1 MSIVANLMR
10 AMKPKILESFKDYN
24 AQKEFLAKIKEN
36 KHVLVIL
43 KKQDNTNVIS
53 SLLPNLSNN
62 SVNLI
67 KVYQFQKK
75 KNWKFFYLN

>member
-75 KNWKFFYLN
+75 KN